1 MVWGSG
7 AASASASASASACS
21 LPLLEVEILSHN
33 RKPLFLHSNSH
44 PLTLRRRRSST
55 LTNYSTPS
63 SSSSSSSK
71 LQLSLCFQPYKTKD
85 SLTTLPQKA
94 LVGFVV
100 LGSVF
105 FAGFGCFKW
114 AAVSRAAQTTPNL
127 EDKIETTHQGK
138 TEEEEEEQ
146 MYHKI
151 LVDDPKNVG
160 ALKVVLYGKL
170 RRGKAEEAVSYVER
184 LIELEPHE
192 LEWRLMLPLCYE
204 IMGQLTCAKTLYQ
217 QILEDRPLLLR
228 ALHGL
233 ALVMHKNHEGPAVF
247 SMLNY
252 ALEIARH
259 EKRVVEERNIR
270 ILIAQMHV
278 IMGELEEGLNK
289 FHDLVNADPRDFRP
303 YLCQGIIYS
312 LLDQKKEAAEQF
324 ETYRALVP
332 EESPQRGFLD
342 DVVLEAANNKSG
354 EQFKKDFHKEF
365 SYRK

>member
-7 AASASASASASACS
+7 AASASASACS

-33 RKPLFLHSNSH
+33 RKPLFLHSDSH

-55 LTNYSTPS
+55 LTNYSTPSSS

-217 QILEDRPLLLR
+217 QILEDRPFLLR
-228 ALHGL
+228 ALH
-233 ALVMHKNHEGPAVF
+233 
-247 SMLNY
+247 
-252 ALEIARH
+252 
-259 EKRVVEERNIR
+259 
-270 ILIAQMHV
+270 
-278 IMGELEEGLNK
+278 GELEEGLNK

-342 DVVLEAANNKSG
+342 DVVLAAANNKSG

>member
-1 MVWGSG
+1 MVWGSC
-7 AASASASASASACS
+7 AASASACS

-33 RKPLFLHSNSH
+33 RKPSFLHSNSH
-44 PLTLRRRRSST
+44 PLALRQRRSST

-63 SSSSSSSK
+63 SSSSSCSK
-71 LQLSLCFQPYKTKD
+71 LQPSLCFQPHKTKD
-85 SLTTLPQKA
+85 SSTTLPQKA

-127 EDKIETTHQGK
+127 EDKTETTHQGK
-138 TEEEEEEQ
+138 IEEEEEQ

-247 SMLNY
+247 SMLNK
-252 ALEIARH
+252 ALEIARR

-289 FHDLVNADPRDFRP
+289 FQDLVNADPRDFRP
-303 YLCQGIIYS
+303 YLCRGIIYS

-332 EESPQRGFLD
+332 EEFPQRGFLN
-342 DVVLEAANNKSG
+342 DVVLAAANNKCG

>member
-1 MVWGSG
+1 MVWGSC
-7 AASASASASASACS
+7 AASASACS

-33 RKPLFLHSNSH
+33 RKPSFLHSNSH
-44 PLTLRRRRSST
+44 PLALRQRRSST

-63 SSSSSSSK
+63 SSSSSCSK
-71 LQLSLCFQPYKTKD
+71 LQPSLCFQPHKTKD
-85 SLTTLPQKA
+85 SSTTLPQKA

-127 EDKIETTHQGK
+127 EDKTETTHQGK
-138 TEEEEEEQ
+138 IEEEEEQ

-228 ALHGL
+228 ALHG
-233 ALVMHKNHEGPAVF
+233 
-247 SMLNY
+247 
-252 ALEIARH
+252 
-259 EKRVVEERNIR
+259 
-270 ILIAQMHV
+270 
-278 IMGELEEGLNK
+278 ELEEGLNK
-289 FHDLVNADPRDFRP
+289 FQDLVNADPRDFRP
-303 YLCQGIIYS
+303 YLCRGIIYS

-332 EESPQRGFLD
+332 EEFPQRGFLN
-342 DVVLEAANNKSG
+342 DVVLAAANNKCG